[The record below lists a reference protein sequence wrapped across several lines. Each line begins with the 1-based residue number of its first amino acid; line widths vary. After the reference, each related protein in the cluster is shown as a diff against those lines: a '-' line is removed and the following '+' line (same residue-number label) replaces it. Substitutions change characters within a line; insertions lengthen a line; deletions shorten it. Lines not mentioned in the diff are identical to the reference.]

1 MKSNQTKEELE
12 RDVSLFSQRANRSM
26 MMNDR
31 NKWIKKRD
39 IAIRKLSKLTKKS
52 DDETTTR

>member
-26 MMNDR
+26 MMKDR

-39 IAIRKLSKLTKKS
+39 IAKRKLDKLVKKS
-52 DDETTTR
+52 DDEKV